1 MDKYKGWMCD
11 LMEHSTQ
18 SVLSTVKK
26 VLKDS
31 DDEMSYDD
39 LEKLEKCWDII
50 KDMHKIKHIQKEME
64 PTPNGHPVTPAKA

>member
-26 VLKDS
+26 ILKDS
-31 DDEMSYDD
+31 DDEMSYSD
-39 LEKLEKCWDII
+39 LEKLDKCWDII
-50 KDMHKIKHIQKEME
+50 RDMHKIKHIAKELE
-64 PTPNGHPVTPAKA
+64 PNGHTQPTK